1 MDKTNQVFYDGKC
14 AFCRRTAEWV
24 KKHDEKDQFRF
35 SSLDGKKARAL
46 FAGNYGF
53 LRSKKSIVFIEGER
67 VWVKANAVFRLF
79 WLMGGAWKIPGSLFV
94 IPGFLTNPFYRLG
107 TWIVRR

>member
-1 MDKTNQVFYDGKC
+1 MNQVFYDGKC
-14 AFCRRTAEWV
+14 PFCKRVAEHI
-24 KKHDEKDQFRF
+24 KKLDLKDQFRF
-35 SSLDGKKARAL
+35 SSLDGKKAKAL

-67 VWVKANAVFRLF
+67 VWVKANAIFRLF
-79 WLMGGAWKIPGSLFV
+79 WLLGGRWKILGSLFV

-107 TWIVRR
+107 TLLVRR